1 MFQVAVGHGIDPDSI
16 GAVEE
21 ALQQCQETLGGN
33 IPQAGIVMAAVD
45 FEHKAI
51 LKKIRE
57 SYPDIVLVGGTS
69 IGEMSSVMAF
79 QEDSLTMMLFCS
91 DEVSFRAGV
100 GHQTDKDS
108 LAAASAAIA
117 DAFAANPY
125 PDSPQSPAIKL
136 CYAIG
141 DGLLIDGVAMVNG
154 ISSALGP
161 TVPVIGGL
169 SADAWQFEKTYQFIS
184 TPSRTD
190 VLRASVVVLTF
201 AGNLKVSYGIA
212 SGQRPLGPKATV
224 TKSNSNTLHEVDG
237 APTKDF
243 YVKTLG
249 VSNVR
254 LSGGCSWSGTIAV
267 YEPKETDFYLRSPNS
282 NGNFDGSITYFGH
295 VPEQSTIQFTA
306 ADNDSLLSATKEAF
320 QKAQAAYPGT
330 FPSAALMI
338 SCASRMKALGTRI
351 KEEYQLV
358 EQFLGP
364 ELPSMGFYSY
374 GEISPFS
381 GQTTTRFHN
390 ETFTALLLGTQ

>member
-1 MFQVAVGHGIDPDSI
+1 MFQAAVGHGIDPDSI

-21 ALQQCQETLGGN
+21 ALEQCQKTLGGN

-45 FEHKAI
+45 FEHETI
-51 LKKIRE
+51 FKKIRE
-57 SYPDIVLVGGTS
+57 SYPDILLIGGTS
-69 IGEMSSVMAF
+69 IGEMSSTMAF

-91 DEVSFRAGV
+91 DEVSFSAGV
-100 GHQTDKDS
+100 GHQTDEGS
-108 LAAASAAIA
+108 LAVASAAIA
-117 DAFAANPY
+117 DAFASQPHH
-125 PDSPQSPAIKL
+125 PSSQPPVIKL

-154 ISSALGP
+154 IRSALGP
-161 TVPVIGGL
+161 TVPIIGGL

-184 TPSRTD
+184 TPSKTE
-190 VLRASVVVLTF
+190 VLQASVVVLTF

-224 TKSNSNTLHEVDG
+224 TKSNSNTLYELDG

-243 YVKTLG
+243 YMKTLG
-249 VSNVR
+249 IPDLR
-254 LSGGCSWSGTIAV
+254 LSGGGAWNGAIAV
-267 YEPKETDFYLRSPNS
+267 YEPNETDFYLRSPNS
-282 NGNFDGSITYFGH
+282 NGNPDGSITYFGH
-295 VPEQSTIQFTA
+295 VAEQSTIQLTE

-338 SCASRMKALGTRI
+338 SCASRMKALGTRV
-351 KEEYQLV
+351 KEEYELV
-358 EQFLGP
+358 DQFLDP
-364 ELPSMGFYSY
+364 KLPNMGFYAY
-374 GEISPFS
+374 GEISPFA
-381 GQTTTRFHN
+381 GQTTTHFHN